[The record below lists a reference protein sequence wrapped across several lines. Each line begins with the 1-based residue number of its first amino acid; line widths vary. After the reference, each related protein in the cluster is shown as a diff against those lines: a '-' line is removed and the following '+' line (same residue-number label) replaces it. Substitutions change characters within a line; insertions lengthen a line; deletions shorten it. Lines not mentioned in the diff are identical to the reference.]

1 MDMDAPPTSSNAAA
15 AAEPAHEAEMDVD
28 EGAKNNHQEHKE
40 PVHEEKKE
48 EPASMQADDEDAVEY

>member
-1 MDMDAPPTSSNAAA
+1 MDMDAPPASSNVAAA
-15 AAEPAHEAEMDVD
+15 TEPTQEVKMDVD
-28 EGAKNNHQEHKE
+28 DGVKNNSEEHKE